1 MAYYLR
7 YRVLYSILQEKT
19 TKCQLLKNKTSKIIN
34 KERINQW
41 TK

>member
-7 YRVLYSILQEKT
+7 YRVTYSILQAKP